1 MIKQKIEENYS
12 KETQNLS
19 LDTYTGNLI
28 PSITVDATNLD
39 DEGEDE
45 DWHSVSSSKSVLE
58 DSDIIAF
65 RAQSKGLI
73 GRIVVFS
80 GGIRFVRSIG
90 QKEIWRRSFLELAEM
105 RKVEGSVVSKF
116 MMASRQQLE
125 FKFIDGSTL
134 MEGMRDRDEAFNTI
148 IGFSGLQW

>member
-1 MIKQKIEENYS
+1 MITRKVEQTHSREAQNAS
-12 KETQNLS
+12 LET
-19 LDTYTGNLI
+19 YIGNLV
-28 PSITVDATNLD
+28 PSIAVDNTDTED
-39 DEGEDE
+39 DDE

-65 RAQSKGLI
+65 RAQSKGVI
-73 GRIVVFS
+73 GRVVVFS

-105 RKVEGSVVSKF
+105 RKVEGSVMSKLT
-116 MMASRQQLE
+116 MALRQQIE
-125 FKFIDGSTL
+125 FKFTDGSTL
-134 MEGMRDRDEAFNTI
+134 MEGMKNRDEAFNII